1 MQAPGVEHGLT
12 ASQLEADA
20 MSGTTATLFQRS
32 SLLRALGRA
41 FVWTGRKVAL
51 AVQVRAERRYLM
63 TFNESALKDMGL
75 NKGQAY
81 NESARPFWDIPVDRL
96 R

>member
-1 MQAPGVEHGLT
+1 
-12 ASQLEADA
+12 
-20 MSGTTATLFQRS
+20 MSGTKATLLQRS
-32 SLLRALGRA
+32 SLLMALGWA
-41 FVWTGRKVAL
+41 IVWTARKVAL

-75 NKGQAY
+75 NKGQAQ
-81 NESARPFWDIPVDRL
+81 NEAARPFWDIPVDRL

>member
-1 MQAPGVEHGLT
+1 MQVQGVQQVQT
-12 ASQLEADA
+12 ASATGGDT

-41 FVWTGRKVAL
+41 FVWTGRKIAL

-81 NESARPFWDIPVDRL
+81 NESARAFWDIPVDRL

>member
-1 MQAPGVEHGLT
+1 
-12 ASQLEADA
+12 
-20 MSGTTATLFQRS
+20 MSGTTAALLQRS

-41 FVWTGRKVAL
+41 VLWTARKVAL
-51 AVQVRAERRYLM
+51 AMQVRAERRYLM

-75 NKGQAY
+75 NRGQAH